1 MPPQAGQQGG
11 DANGPLWLSA
21 LGIIS
26 VVVIWYIFHEQ
37 ISFFVLKL
45 KLWESYL
52 FNPFTNQFAAMQALL
67 GPMSLEDAKNYN
79 VTQLDNI
86 STYVGNYMRFVVIA
100 ILGVLAALLYFGSN
114 CLKYRNIYSI
124 QRLITD
130 EQKNWP
136 FITSVI
142 NVNIDKIP
150 LDEHPWAMSLTPML
164 FAKKYDLLEIT
175 TIMPDSERIS
185 TDIRL
190 VAALRKAKA
199 KQFFFMQL
207 GSYWHGPDSLPI
219 YAKALFAMFAAKN
232 NGDKDAVT
240 ALNRQI
246 SASAAGNSAH
256 INFNGVDP
264 LLAKYRDTKG
274 VQKICGAHAF
284 NYTVMA
290 AMLEF
295 ARKDG
300 VYATADFLWLKP
312 LDRRLWYILNS
323 VGRKTPF
330 PEVAGIFSHFQSEVA
345 FGRKILTPMVDSAV
359 TALEVALSEVI
370 YKPDET

>member
-21 LGIIS
+21 LGIIT
-26 VVVIWYIFHEQ
+26 VVVIWYLFHEQ
-37 ISFFVLKL
+37 ISFFVLKI
-45 KLWESYL
+45 KLWESYV
-52 FNPFTNQFAAMQALL
+52 FNPFTNQFAAMQAQL
-67 GPMSLEDAKNYN
+67 GPMSMEDAKNYN
-79 VTQLDNI
+79 VAQLDNI
-86 STYVGNYMRFVVIA
+86 STYVGTYTRFIVVA
-100 ILGVLAALLYFGSN
+100 ILGILAGLLYFGSN

-124 QRLITD
+124 QRLIND

-136 FITSVI
+136 SITSVL

-175 TIMPDSERIS
+175 TILPDSERIS

-190 VAALRKAKA
+190 TASLRKAKA

-207 GSYWHGPDSLPI
+207 GSYWHGPEGLPI

-232 NGDKDAVT
+232 NGDKEAVN

-246 SASAAGNSAH
+246 SASAADNSKH
-256 INFNGVDP
+256 INFNGVDA
-264 LLAKYRDTKG
+264 LLAKYVNTKG
-274 VQKICGAHAF
+274 VQKICESHAF

-290 AMLEF
+290 AMLTF
-295 ARKDG
+295 ARQDG

-323 VGRKTPF
+323 AGRKTPF
-330 PEVAGIFSHFQSEVA
+330 PEVAGIFSHYQTEVL
-345 FGRKILTPMVDSAV
+345 FGRKILTPMVDPAV

-370 YKPDET
+370 YKADET